1 MVRITPTQ
9 GRFDSS
15 LDTMAT
21 KLRVPVFVDNA
32 LHYAKVESSSEGS
45 KVTIENNNAENYDL
59 ATEKAYSLVESES
72 TAYLTHRETDGH
84 TLKNAIYGSKGKN
97 ASTPLLYGA
106 VNNGKRLLGKTSAS
120 TDEGLRIELRNM
132 KSKTLRE
139 IGFDED
145 AVRFGQTVDVG
156 FRTTD
161 LAMRLG
167 DSITGSI
174 TSVSI
179 GNPLNTVNS
188 SQRRQ
193 HSNVFL
199 AANFNGVNLITSLRY
214 LSKHDNSIPVFN
226 RFGSLLH
233 VPMSYFS
240 SLRVLD
246 ADMRLGNKDS
256 IPVDDSQNRV
266 SVRGRRI
273 ALNEELLVTMDD
285 RSRQQGRFDNDV
297 IENITPV
304 FDASITSMQQARRVA
319 RKMLKANSAMQGRI
333 ETNGHPF
340 AFDLRPGDV
349 VMYDGQKH
357 VIIEA
362 THKMARSVSDFVFTS
377 VKSGIDGVLQG
388 IFETG
393 ITESAVRNPETTQQ
407 IKEENFSF
415 FNTLDITIVP
425 MITLTRV
432 AKNGFLIG
440 GNGNRGRIGG
450 NYKVLGL
457 NKGTS
462 VTMRGDL

>member
-1 MVRITPTQ
+1 
-9 GRFDSS
+9 
-15 LDTMAT
+15 
-21 KLRVPVFVDNA
+21 
-32 LHYAKVESSSEGS
+32 
-45 KVTIENNNAENYDL
+45 
-59 ATEKAYSLVESES
+59 
-72 TAYLTHRETDGH
+72 
-84 TLKNAIYGSKGKN
+84 
-97 ASTPLLYGA
+97 
-106 VNNGKRLLGKTSAS
+106 
-120 TDEGLRIELRNM
+120 
-132 KSKTLRE
+132 
-139 IGFDED
+139 
-145 AVRFGQTVDVG
+145 
-156 FRTTD
+156 
-161 LAMRLG
+161 MRLG

-188 SQRRQ
+188 AQRRQ

-240 SLRVLD
+240 SLRILD
-246 ADMRLGNKDS
+246 ADLRLGNKDS
-256 IPVDDSQNRV
+256 IPVEDSQNRV

-273 ALNEELLVTMDD
+273 ALNEEILVTMDD

-297 IENITPV
+297 VENITPV

-333 ETNGHPF
+333 ETNGHPY

-377 VKSGIDGVLQG
+377 VKSGMLYPVAMLTLPLEKFTRPFRLKIGLASFHILRYG
-388 IFETG
+388 LLLFLLSYSYASPASHAGLIPNPRTG
-393 ITESAVRNPETTQQ
+393 AR
-407 IKEENFSF
+407 
-415 FNTLDITIVP
+415 
-425 MITLTRV
+425 LTSSPRSLPHQST
-432 AKNGFLIG
+432 K
-440 GNGNRGRIGG
+440 
-450 NYKVLGL
+450 
-457 NKGTS
+457 
-462 VTMRGDL
+462 

>member
-9 GRFDSS
+9 GSFDTS
-15 LDTMAT
+15 LDIVSTMMRA
-21 KLRVPVFVDNA
+21 PVFVDNA

-45 KVTIENNNAENYDL
+45 KVTIENSNSENYNL

-106 VNNGKRLLGKTSAS
+106 VNDGKRLLGNTTTS
-120 TDEGLRIELRNM
+120 TDEGLRVELRNM
-132 KSKTLRE
+132 KGKTLRG
-139 IGFDED
+139 IGFDES

-240 SLRVLD
+240 SLRILD
-246 ADMRLGNKDS
+246 ADLRLGNKDS
-256 IPVDDSQNRV
+256 IPVEDSQNRV

-273 ALNEELLVTMDD
+273 ALNEEILVTMDD

-297 IENITPV
+297 VENITPV

-333 ETNGHPF
+333 ETNGHPY

-377 VKSGIDGVLQG
+377 VKSGIDGILQG

-393 ITESAVRNPETTQQ
+393 ITESSVRNPETTQQ

-440 GNGNRGRIGG
+440 RNADRGRIGG